1 MLLYCNQKEKSTKKY
16 TKNTKLQKSYKK
28 KSTHRIQIKS
38 THRIQK
44 KLDKRF
50 FVYYDVYIEYK
61 EVQKVSKEEK
71 RILKALGGV
80 IPKLSEFQK
89 GYLLGIA
96 EAKADERNKEE
107 KNSCQKTA

>member
-1 MLLYCNQKEKSTKKY
+1 M
-16 TKNTKLQKSYKK
+16 
-28 KSTHRIQIKS
+28 
-38 THRIQK
+38 
-44 KLDKRF
+44 
-50 FVYYDVYIEYK
+50 
-61 EVQKVSKEEK
+61 SKEEM